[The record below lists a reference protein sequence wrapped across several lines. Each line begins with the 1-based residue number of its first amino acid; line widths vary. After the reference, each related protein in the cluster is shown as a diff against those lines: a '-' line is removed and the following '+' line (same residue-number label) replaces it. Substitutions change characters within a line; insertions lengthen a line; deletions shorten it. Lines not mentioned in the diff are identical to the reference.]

1 MIKENKKMSLY
12 NMVHGYN
19 AACLFLMPMLGRKQE
34 EWPRFRDCFLSPDEK
49 HIDIFTRVGGNN
61 RNCGFGEEELYED
74 PLFVETFDYDE
85 DNTFATYR
93 FNVPDKWKEDFEYI
107 AKGEYD
113 KISDEYVDEVRK
125 FYPLLNSKG
134 FIDIAFERKAK

>member
-1 MIKENKKMSLY
+1 
-12 NMVHGYN
+12 MVHGYN

-34 EWPRFRDCFLSPDEK
+34 DYPRFRDCFLSPDEK

-61 RNCGFGEEELYED
+61 RNCGFGEEELYKD

-85 DNTFATYR
+85 DNTYATYR
-93 FNVPDKWKEDFEYI
+93 FNVPDKWKADFEYI
-107 AKGEYD
+107 AKGEYG
-113 KISDEYVDEVRK
+113 KVSDEYVDEVRK

-134 FIDIAFERKAK
+134 FIDTAFERKVK